1 MKEKKMSR
9 IKNPWLLTTAM
20 MTATSAILLGCT
32 MPNAGVD
39 EPSPEPTAG
48 KLLTLSGDG
57 SAGSQNRTSSDAA
70 VAEGMPA
77 TEDMLWWEP
86 VNYIYLP
93 DESLPRD
100 TSVGDGYQIVLDKDA
115 KEIMSILARTFKMNS
130 AEVINDPY
138 GFDETFYILGD
149 WENYQRPVL
158 SYSHSGNGYWNYSNP
173 EAYEEPNYPE
183 TEACYIAG
191 RGSTGSDSS
200 EGSEDIVAD
209 ETDDLNIVCETRE
222 WEVTPPADL
231 PSAEEA
237 ERIAKELFT
246 PLYGKD
252 IDITVEANEWSVSAS
267 GSTLVDGK
275 YEAGLSFG
283 IGWFGE
289 DISYAYGTN
298 ASWKKVA
305 DLPLVSA
312 YDAAKR
318 ASDYRWWG
326 WDSSAPAI
334 AVDVPMAR
342 GEARTEPTDMG
353 VSSEIEEESPTREPE
368 PPVDPLPEPEMPE
381 IKDVDVYLVNPTAT
395 MLTVWADNGDVWL
408 LPGFTFE
415 TGEDLPWMRVSIVS
429 VDDSLINLG

>member
-1 MKEKKMSR
+1 VKEKKMSR
-9 IKNPWLLTTAM
+9 MKNPWLITTAM

-32 MPNAGVD
+32 MPNGNIE

-57 SAGSQNRTSSDAA
+57 GAASQNRASSDAA
-70 VAEGMPA
+70 VAEGMPS

-93 DESLPRD
+93 DESLPRE
-100 TSVGDGYQIVLDKDA
+100 TSTGDGYRIILDKDA
-115 KEIMSILARTFKMNS
+115 NDIMPLLARMFQMNS
-130 AEVINDPY
+130 SNIINDPY
-138 GFDETFYILGD
+138 GFDESFYVLGD

-173 EAYEEPNYPE
+173 QAYEEPNFPE
-183 TEACYIAG
+183 TEACYIG
-191 RGSTGSDSS
+191 
-200 EGSEDIVAD
+200 GSEPAEEKSSRESAGDGA
-209 ETDDLNIVCETRE
+209 DDLNIVCETRE
-222 WEVTPPADL
+222 WEVTPPTDL
-231 PSAEEA
+231 PSAAEA
-237 ERIAKELFT
+237 ERIAKRLFT
-246 PLYGKD
+246 PLYGD
-252 IDITVEANEWSVSAS
+252 DVDITVEVNEWSVSAS

-275 YEAGLSFG
+275 YEAGMNFG

-298 ASWKKVA
+298 ASWEKVA

-326 WDSSAPAI
+326 WDSNAPAI
-334 AVDVPMAR
+334 AVDAPMAR
-342 GEARTEPTDMG
+342 GEAVAEPAEMA
-353 VSSEIEEESPTREPE
+353 VSSEIMEESPTREPE

-381 IKDVDVYLVNPTAT
+381 IIDVDVYLVNPTAT
-395 MLTVWADNGDVWL
+395 LLTVWADNGDVWL

-415 TGEDLPWMRVSIVS
+415 TGEDFPWMRVSIVS
-429 VDDSLINLG
+429 VDESLINLG